1 MQITCHN
8 PNTRSL
14 KLPWMDDGPVAF
26 SATGTAAVSAEV
38 GERLADEI
46 DAIEITEDT
55 TNE

>member
-1 MQITCHN
+1 MQIICN
-8 PNTRSL
+8 NDATRSL
-14 KLPWMDDGPVAF
+14 RLPWMDEPAVF
-26 SATGTAAVSAEV
+26 SSDGTAAVSAEV

>member
-1 MQITCHN
+1 MQITCN
-8 PNTRSL
+8 NDATRSL
-14 KLPWMDDGPVAF
+14 SLPWMDDDPVVF
-26 SATGTAAVSAEV
+26 SSTGTAAVSAEV